1 MYSIAI
7 STVLALLLHTGPNG
21 PDGGAVDDAGGDAD
35 DVVEDDVGPA
45 APVAPVGDDDDAA
58 EAEGASLLLLLP

>member
-21 PDGGAVDDAGGDAD
+21 PDGGAVNDAGGEAD
-35 DVVEDDVGPA
+35 DAVEDDDGPLAHVG
-45 APVAPVGDDDDAA
+45 PVGDDNDVA
-58 EAEGASLLLLLP
+58 EAEGASLLLL